1 MTDHKSERPIDR
13 MIREMEKKYSIE
25 AIQSLNII
33 SNYISDSLRDK
44 TIINNL
50 NKVVISF
57 AEELKQV
64 SEIEKYYLNRIDKI
78 KELGW
83 SLSSLLIE
91 ANIIEDDDTMT
102 DESIFWFYKANNYK
116 KLFYELESIK
126 YYCKDEFED
135 TMDLIIDLLKIDM
148 KYYSLCVGTLFAIID
163 YSFVYQLEDGNMKN
177 GEYLNKKNKKRYS
190 TKIKTDRKVLNS
202 KRNITSY
209 ELIIDNY
216 FKSTN
221 FKNKDLTRHAIAH
234 GRYNLKEISE
244 SDFFKIVN
252 VCSTFSEFNNPKAS
266 ITFIEDEEL

>member
-13 MIREMEKKYSIE
+13 MIREMEKKYPIE

-148 KYYSLCVGTLFAIID
+148 
-163 YSFVYQLEDGNMKN
+163 
-177 GEYLNKKNKKRYS
+177 
-190 TKIKTDRKVLNS
+190 
-202 KRNITSY
+202 
-209 ELIIDNY
+209 
-216 FKSTN
+216 
-221 FKNKDLTRHAIAH
+221 
-234 GRYNLKEISE
+234 
-244 SDFFKIVN
+244 
-252 VCSTFSEFNNPKAS
+252 
-266 ITFIEDEEL
+266 